1 MTGPVAERSLRTWLE
16 QTLGAPPVRMLFERR
31 QTAYVVGYRLT
42 DGRSVVVKARHDPVR
57 RVEACLA
64 VQTGLFASSYACA
77 RPLTGAAIVDGLTV
91 HAEELRDPG
100 DRMRGDDLRTAR
112 AFAVAF
118 AELRG
123 RLDRLAVVAE
133 PEVLT
138 APPWIGWWRQR
149 RWSPSPRVPALV
161 FEAAARVRARLGR
174 YDGPGVVGHADWES
188 QNLRWTGDR
197 LAIAY
202 DWDSLAWL
210 PEAVLLGAAS
220 SSFPSDLQPVVASV
234 AATASFLQEYQEA
247 CGRELSAD
255 QLEVAWAA
263 SLLPVLFNARNE
275 ALENKRPLILLEL
288 AEQTEERLRLAGA

>member
-1 MTGPVAERSLRTWLE
+1 MTGQVAESSLRSWL
-16 QTLGAPPVRMLFERR
+16 QQALSATPVRMLFERR
-31 QTAYVVGYRLT
+31 QTAHVVGYRLD
-42 DGRSVVVKARHDPVR
+42 DGRQVVVKARHDPVR
-57 RVEACLA
+57 RVAACLA
-64 VQTGLFASSYACA
+64 VQSGLFASHYPCA

-118 AELRG
+118 ADLRN

-133 PEVLT
+133 PGVLT
-138 APPWIGWWRQR
+138 APAWVGWWRQR
-149 RWSPSPRVPALV
+149 AWSPSARVPAAV
-161 FEAAARVRARLGR
+161 FAAADRVRARLAR
-174 YDGPGVVGHADWES
+174 YDGPSVVGHADWES

-210 PEAVLLGAAS
+210 PEAVLVGAAA

-234 AATASFLQEYQEA
+234 AASASFLQEYQEA
-247 CGRELSAD
+247 RGRELSAD

-263 SLLPVLFNARNE
+263 GLLPVLFNARNE
-275 ALENKRPLILLEL
+275 AQLGLRPLIVPEL
-288 AEQTEERLRLAGA
+288 DDQLDERLALAGA